1 MYALARSDLRAVL
14 DGAYDL
20 LGLSDPAELPGA
32 MLDVV
37 GRLVGSDLASYN
49 EIDIAH
55 RTARVVIAGGPP
67 PDRDQAAVFARHAL
81 ENPLVAHQSITRD
94 ATARRLSD
102 FISTR
107 ELHRRPIYGLI
118 YRSLGVETQLA
129 FGLPQPGTDVV
140 GFALSRRRSDFSE
153 RDVAVLDTLS
163 PLLAQIRASLRARSP
178 EPEPEPAPA
187 PVLTPRQCEVMSLL
201 SHGATN
207 HQIARGLGISE
218 KTVAKHLEQV
228 FRRLEVT
235 NRTAAVAAWRH
246 RHMRDSA
253 Y

>member
-20 LGLSDPAELPGA
+20 LGPSDPAELPGA

-67 PDRDQAAVFARHAL
+67 PDCDQAAVFARHAL

-94 ATARRLSD
+94 ASARRLSD
-102 FISTR
+102 FISIR

-163 PLLAQIRASLRARSP
+163 PLLAQIRASLRARAP
-178 EPEPEPAPA
+178 EPA

-201 SHGATN
+201 SDGATN

-235 NRTAAVAAWRH
+235 NRTAAVAAWR
-246 RHMRDSA
+246 RCHMRDSA

>member
-1 MYALARSDLRAVL
+1 MYALARADLRAVL

-49 EIDIAH
+49 EIDVAH
-55 RTARVVIAGGPP
+55 RTARVVTAGAPP
-67 PDRDQAAVFARHAL
+67 PDRDQAAVFAGHAL
-81 ENPLVAHQSITRD
+81 ENPLVAHHSMTGD
-94 ATARRLSD
+94 ATARRISD

-118 YRSLGVETQLA
+118 YRPLGVETQLA
-129 FGLPQPGTDVV
+129 FGLPQPGTEVV

-163 PLLAQIRASLRARSP
+163 PLLAQIRASMRARP
-178 EPEPEPAPA
+178 PEPAPA
-187 PVLTPRQCEVMSLL
+187 GVLTPRQREVMSLL

-228 FRRLEVT
+228 FRRLAVT
-235 NRTAAVAAWRH
+235 NRTAAVAAWRA
-246 RHMRDSA
+246 SPYA
-253 Y
+253 

>member
-49 EIDIAH
+49 EIDVAH
-55 RTARVVIAGGPP
+55 RTARVVTAGGPP
-67 PDRDQAAVFARHAL
+67 PDRDQAAVFAGHAL
-81 ENPLVAHQSITRD
+81 ENPLVAHQSMTGD

-107 ELHRRPIYGLI
+107 ELHRRPIYSLI
-118 YRSLGVETQLA
+118 YRPLGVETQLA

-163 PLLAQIRASLRARSP
+163 PLLAQIRALLRARP
-178 EPEPEPAPA
+178 PEPAPA
-187 PVLTPRQCEVMSLL
+187 GVLTPRQCEVMSLL
-201 SHGATN
+201 SHGTTN
-207 HQIARGLGISE
+207 HQIARRLGISE

-228 FRRLEVT
+228 FRRLAVT
-235 NRTAAVAAWRH
+235 NRTAAVAAWRA